1 MNTAMQMAIEH
12 YENLSA
18 QGSNEAY
25 VIAKFLKEKFLLI
38 ESEQIIDA
46 FKSGDYGNIRNAV
59 IYYNETYGSKG
70 NDETSDF
77 EKPFMDFAKQ
87 YFKPKKD

>member
-1 MNTAMQMAIEH
+1 MTSIEWLEQEIKH
-12 YENLSA
+12 IIPNDFLHKF
-18 QGSNEAY
+18 QEA
-25 VIAKFLKEKFLLI
+25 KEMERK
-38 ESEQIIDA
+38 QIIDA
-46 FKSGDYGNIRNAV
+46 FQSGDYGNIRNAV